1 MNGIEKAFRDS
12 GQHPGHKCPVCGGH
26 TEQDV
31 IINVPLRLLVVCGVP
46 IRAPKHLLDRLQL
59 LYDNYARPVNRQIL
73 DASPT
78 KVRKYLHRL
87 RMLVFHTRL
96 VIRDVGTDQVEMKVA
111 QLPQKRS

>member
-1 MNGIEKAFRDS
+1 MSVERHIRDS
-12 GQHPGHKCPVCGGH
+12 GQHPGHSCPVCGGAYD
-26 TEQDV
+26 QDI

-59 LYDNYARPVNRQIL
+59 LYDHYARPVNRQIL
-73 DASPT
+73 DASPV

-87 RMLVFHTRL
+87 RMLVLHTRL
-96 VIRDVGTDQVEMKVA
+96 VIRDVGADQVEMKVA